1 MMKNKGCVGRIF
13 GLKWAK
19 LQSFL
24 GFKAEELRKV
34 SGSHRCHVGSV
45 NAPNTSVLNRQ
56 SPAWQK
62 MLSIDSDL
70 SGLIDNLNLAAGS

>member
-1 MMKNKGCVGRIF
+1 MWVLEMCSKPKLSKITTAKALQMMKNKGGMGRIF

-34 SGSHRCHVGSV
+34 
-45 NAPNTSVLNRQ
+45 
-56 SPAWQK
+56 
-62 MLSIDSDL
+62 
-70 SGLIDNLNLAAGS
+70 